1 MKRQRKI
8 ERIIRLAAAATLATL
23 CLTACRHVLP
33 PERVVH
39 HSDTVRTLQRD
50 SIFIHYTDTVR
61 ERQHKDTVYLE
72 HVKWRISYRE
82 ALRRDTIIRTDSI
95 ATTQVVKVAEMNCFQ
110 RSFFW
115 LGVAAAAAA
124 ALWAVWKIAKIYFR
138 I

>member
-8 ERIIRLAAAATLATL
+8 ERIIRLTAAATLAAL

-33 PERVVH
+33 PERIINH
-39 HSDTVRTLQRD
+39 TDTVRMLQRD
-50 SIFIHYTDTVR
+50 SIFIHYTDTIR
-61 ERQHKDTVYLE
+61 ERLRNDTVYLE

-95 ATTQVVKVAEMNCFQ
+95 STTQVVKVAEMNSLQ

-115 LGVAAAAAA
+115 LGISAAAAA